1 MTSSTI
7 PKPDNLIS
15 VRTSECKKPPS
26 VIKTKPIKKGRFIM
40 TVEVNA
46 RHKNISEGFRDYA
59 QQRAEKIGEAFPMV
73 ESVRIVMDFQNKLC
87 AAEVIAQR
95 EDETF
100 VGSAHTDTSMRAAVD
115 MAAAKVETQIRKKR
129 AKAYVEPAR
138 KAAQAAEAAK

>member
-1 MTSSTI
+1 
-7 PKPDNLIS
+7 
-15 VRTSECKKPPS
+15 
-26 VIKTKPIKKGRFIM
+26 M

-95 EDETF
+95 KDETF

>member
-1 MTSSTI
+1 
-7 PKPDNLIS
+7 
-15 VRTSECKKPPS
+15 
-26 VIKTKPIKKGRFIM
+26 M

-59 QQRAEKIGEAFPMV
+59 QQRAEKIGQAFPMV
-73 ESVRIVMDFQNKLC
+73 ESVRVVMDFQHNLC

-95 EDETF
+95 KDEKF
-100 VGSAHTDTSMRAAVD
+100 VGTASTDTSMRAAVD

-129 AKAYVEPAR
+129 AKAYVETAR